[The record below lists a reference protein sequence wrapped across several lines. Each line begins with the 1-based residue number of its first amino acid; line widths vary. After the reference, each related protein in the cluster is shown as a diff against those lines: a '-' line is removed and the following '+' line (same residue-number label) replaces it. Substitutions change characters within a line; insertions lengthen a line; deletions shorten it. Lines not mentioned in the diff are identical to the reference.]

1 MSISVSQR
9 RLTGYGREKAKRV
22 FAWVLFR
29 WLKHH
34 WNKSVFC
41 RAPSGCE
48 WLPVWRQRLTLLRP
62 PVMNVNIWYAAR
74 SILYAPPRESLRRV
88 DLCGSGGAWKTS
100 GIKAA
105 FQNLSS
111 LIYWRCHARLLAR
124 LFHYETFSSLSPWQS
139 KGHLGDLLCWSTA
152 AVLRRKK
159 EREQAPFMPLWTG
172 SLWSKG
178 GQSEWKVYWISS
190 GNEWIPRT
198 RIV

>member
-1 MSISVSQR
+1 MLSNFLLLSEILMSISVSQKR

-22 FAWVLFR
+22 FVWVLFR

-88 DLCGSGGAWKTS
+88 DLCGSEEHEKLAGLKPLFKTQAHWFTV
-100 GIKAA
+100 AA
-105 FQNLSS
+105 MLDF
-111 LIYWRCHARLLAR
+111 LLAFFITR
-124 LFHYETFSSLSPWQS
+124 HF
-139 KGHLGDLLCWSTA
+139 
-152 AVLRRKK
+152 RRYHHDN
-159 EREQAPFMPLWTG
+159 Q
-172 SLWSKG
+172 
-178 GQSEWKVYWISS
+178 KVI
-190 GNEWIPRT
+190 
-198 RIV
+198 